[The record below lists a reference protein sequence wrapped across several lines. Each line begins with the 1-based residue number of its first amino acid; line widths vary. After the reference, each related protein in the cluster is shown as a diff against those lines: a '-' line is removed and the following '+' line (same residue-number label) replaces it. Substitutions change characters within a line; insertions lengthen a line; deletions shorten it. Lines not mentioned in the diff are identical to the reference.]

1 MYDRADS
8 TRASYR
14 ALCDSTGAYEVKS
27 VKPGEYMLRAF
38 VDIKADSLPGSY
50 PCATNPKGCVEPSVR
65 RPGWLKVPAATT
77 VTEPALV
84 IRKKE

>member
-1 MYDRADS
+1 
-8 TRASYR
+8 
-14 ALCDSTGAYEVKS
+14 
-27 VKPGEYMLRAF
+27 
-38 VDIKADSLPGSY
+38 
-50 PCATNPKGCVEPSVR
+50 VR